1 MRRGP
6 CAPDGLLTAVLLG
19 IGAVRVSRRTSVSG
33 LPTWAIWSIIAVPAL
48 LSPVLAFLL
57 AIAVAIL
64 IGALKDAGVPA
75 LLATCAALL
84 TGWLLAR
91 KLLAGSRS
99 GDRSDENR

>member
-1 MRRGP
+1 M
-6 CAPDGLLTAVLLG
+6 
-19 IGAVRVSRRTSVSG
+19 
-33 LPTWAIWSIIAVPAL
+33 
-48 LSPVLAFLL
+48 LAFLL

>member
-1 MRRGP
+1 M
-6 CAPDGLLTAVLLG
+6 
-19 IGAVRVSRRTSVSG
+19 SG

-75 LLATCAALL
+75 LLATCAALFM
-84 TGWLLAR
+84 GWLLPR

-99 GDRSDENR
+99 GDGSDENR

>member
-1 MRRGP
+1 M
-6 CAPDGLLTAVLLG
+6 
-19 IGAVRVSRRTSVSG
+19 SG